1 MKRFLQIF
9 FIFFPAIIFAE
20 APPVVME
27 KGKNFY
33 QLGLHLDLYEDKTGK
48 LTIKDIIKPELL
60 SKFET
65 SKQKVPNFGFTKS
78 HFWAR
83 VKITNP
89 QKVKGDWYLSF
100 NYVLQDRVSFYKKEN
115 NDWIAENMGDELK
128 FSSRKVKV
136 RPFVLQ
142 VNTEKD
148 QVYFVK
154 INGGLNQINLTLVS
168 QKQML
173 MKEGEDNQVYG
184 IFFGIIVSMVL
195 YNLFIL
201 FSTKSYSYLF
211 YVVYVFCYGLFLAGY
226 QGFTQKYLFYN
237 YPWFSNNGLS
247 FIMGF
252 SELFLTLFTMA
263 YLNIPEK
270 NKRLNWL
277 FRMSALGGIVVI
289 LSSLINPYAVNV
301 KLFFLNA
308 AVISFLAYGTAIY
321 KWVKGYRPARYFT
334 LAFSFMIIGSMITNL
349 AVANVLP
356 NLALFRQSVIIGTA
370 LQLIFL
376 SMGLADRFNLIQE
389 EAKKLQENYA
399 KELEKEVTEKTK
411 QVVMEK
417 ERAEASERE
426 VSGLLH
432 NMRQSVFSVNKDCEI
447 IPPVSEYSLEL
458 FGKQI
463 VKESIHDTLFKDL
476 DKDGEVFFKA
486 RFALAVSIDE
496 DLYQYDALA
505 EDLPSKIYMKD
516 KKGENRS
523 LKINY
528 SPIVDKEDIVQKIMM
543 VVEDVTELENLE
555 REAKETREQSAKKI
569 TRLQEIVSNGKKEI
583 QLFTRGALLNLDNAK
598 ESIETTDLDKL
609 FRAAHT
615 IKGNARIHNLAGLS
629 SEVHVLEN
637 EIDNMRGLEEGTK
650 IEKSKLN
657 SIYKSLK
664 ASVDD
669 YLELSKEIFGQDV
682 DESVVTTDLDDMI
695 ISKSLFTSSL
705 EELKEINKEIDNKKI
720 LDILVKLER
729 EEFKK
734 YLTILQKNV
743 NNISINLIKDIELEI
758 SGDDVYL
765 DLNTASMIKDAILH
779 IIQNSAEHGIEKEGL
794 IKIDLSDSD
803 GKIGITVSD
812 NGSGIDPEVIY
823 KKSLEK
829 GLIKQEDS
837 GNLNL
842 DEKLYLIFLPGFS
855 TKEVATEFS
864 GRGVGLDV
872 VKNNIEK
879 LEGSVKIESSLGK
892 GTTFHLSVPLKS

>member
-1 MKRFLQIF
+1 MKRCLQIL
-9 FIFFPAIIFAE
+9 IFLLPAILFAE

-27 KGKNFY
+27 EGKESY
-33 QLGLHLDLYEDKTGK
+33 ELGLHLDLYEDKTGK
-48 LTIKDIIKPELL
+48 LTINDVLKPELL
-60 SKFET
+60 SQFKT
-65 SKQKVPNFGFTKS
+65 STKKVPNFGFTKS

-89 QKVKGDWYLSF
+89 SKVKGDWYLSF

-115 NDWIAENMGDELK
+115 GQWVSEDMGDEIE
-128 FSSRKVKV
+128 FSKRKVKV
-136 RPFVLQ
+136 RPFVLKLD
-142 VNTEKD
+142 TEKD
-148 QVYFVK
+148 RVYFVK

-168 QKQML
+168 QKEML
-173 MKEGEDNQVYG
+173 FKEGETNQVYG

-195 YNLFIL
+195 YNVFIL
-201 FSTKSYSYLF
+201 FSTKSYSYFF

-247 FIMGF
+247 FTMGF

-263 YLNIPEK
+263 YLNIAEQ
-270 NKRLNWL
+270 NKKLNWL
-277 FRMSALGGIVVI
+277 FRMSALGGLTVI
-289 LSSLINPYAVNV
+289 ISSLINPYAVNV

-308 AVISFLAYGTAIY
+308 AIISVLAYGTAIY
-321 KWVKGYRPARYFT
+321 KWIKGYRPARYFF

-356 NLALFRQSVIIGTA
+356 NLALFRQAIIIGTA

-432 NMRQSVFSVNKDCEI
+432 NMKQSVFSVNKECEI
-447 IPPVSEYSLEL
+447 IPPVSEYSMEL

-476 DKDGEVFFKA
+476 DKEGEDFYKA

-496 DLYQYDALA
+496 DLYQYDALVC
-505 EDLPSKIYMKD
+505 DLPSKIYMNDDNGD
-516 KKGENRS
+516 KKS

-528 SPIVDKEDIVQKIMM
+528 SPIVDKEEIVQKIMM
-543 VVEDVTELENLE
+543 VVEDVTELEKLE

-598 ESIETTDLDKL
+598 NSIESSDLDQL

-637 EIDNMRGLEEGTK
+637 EIDKLRET
-650 IEKSKLN
+650 EKGNQVEKERLN
-657 SIYKSLK
+657 PIYENLK
-664 ASVDD
+664 VSVDE

-695 ISKSLFTSSL
+695 ISKSLFITGL
-705 EELKEINKEIDNKKI
+705 EELKEINKEINNDKI
-720 LDILVKLER
+720 KNILTRLER

-734 YLTILQKNV
+734 YLNILQKNV
-743 NNISINLIKDIELEI
+743 NNISINLVKDIELEI
-758 SGDDVYL
+758 KGDDIYL
-765 DLNTASMIKDAILH
+765 DINTASMIKDALLH
-779 IIQNSAEHGIEKEGL
+779 IIQNSAEHGIEKEGV
-794 IKIDLSDSD
+794 IEIALSDSE
-803 GKIGITVSD
+803 GKMGITISD

-823 KKSLEK
+823 QRSLEK
-829 GLIKQEDS
+829 GLLREEDS
-837 GNLNL
+837 GDLNS
-842 DEKLYLIFLPGFS
+842 DQKLYLIFLPGFS
-855 TKEVATEFS
+855 TKEVTTEFS

-892 GTTFHLSVPLKS
+892 GTTFHLSVPIKS